1 MPVIRTI
8 ARTPEER
15 AHFSADNEWFS
26 SRIRPAW
33 RNRLNEVFATALFRS
48 PYARRRVIAESRNV
62 LHAETFRH
70 IVPASLS
77 WIRGAR
83 AAIHTPKK
91 RFSFTNAPHDGA
103 RPSRTLALDRPAPG
117 RFGAPPPRRRSS
129 YSYVCLRSTCATH
142 ARRTCPPPSRRSCR
156 EIAEILDARIP
167 ARAKANARREETF
180 RSAAPPASAAHA
192 YSSLLRLQRSLVW
205 FRTSEMRFRDENE
218 IALTTSP
225 VRFIGRSNSPAIF
238 VATSR
243 E

>member
-83 AAIHTPKK
+83 AATHTPKK

-117 RFGAPPPRRRSS
+117 RFGAALHADDRHTHTFAFARLAQRTRAARARRRREGLAARSLKSSMPESLRVRKRMPAGRKHFARPRRPLLPLMRIRHCCGSNG
-129 YSYVCLRSTCATH
+129 
-142 ARRTCPPPSRRSCR
+142 RSCGS
-156 EIAEILDARIP
+156 
-167 ARAKANARREETF
+167 ARAKCG
-180 RSAAPPASAAHA
+180 SATRTK
-192 YSSLLRLQRSLVW
+192 LR
-205 FRTSEMRFRDENE
+205 
-218 IALTTSP
+218 
-225 VRFIGRSNSPAIF
+225 
-238 VATSR
+238 
-243 E
+243 